1 MAKAKFD
8 INNLAGYRK
17 KLGLNQ
23 SAFWS
28 ELGITQSGGS
38 RYESGRN
45 LPAPVA
51 LLLTLRETEKITAK
65 DLAVAKAFI
74 TKAKAKK

>member
-8 INNLAGYRK
+8 INNLAEYRK

-51 LLLTLRETEKITAK
+51 LLLTLRETEKITSK
-65 DLAVAKAFI
+65 DLATAKAFI
-74 TKAKAKK
+74 TKAKAKA